1 MPNLIIANFEVRQ
14 ANQKTGHHKSS
25 LLEFEKVGAQDA
37 SVKTVT
43 LKLQVLTSVYNFFPK
58 RSR

>member
-1 MPNLIIANFEVRQ
+1 MRE

-43 LKLQVLTSVYNFFPK
+43 LKLRVLTSVYNLEVTFFPK
-58 RSR
+58 GHSK

>member
-1 MPNLIIANFEVRQ
+1 MRQ

-25 LLEFEKVGAQDA
+25 LLEFEKEGAQDA